1 MDNKEWIK
9 QFEEQNGRKPTPEEL
24 SLYLNNLSADR
35 SKSIKKQSFL
45 EKIKKFVSTNR
56 KKSVG
61 TFIVLLLVLFSLGG
75 YIYFQSQPKSVFNVL
90 TVEFS
95 GYDGDGELKE
105 SNETEFQSWM
115 EQIILEKAGVD
126 KDQAKLFATDPDGQ
140 KKIESDP
147 RYASKMPLIKLMFE
161 SVHID
166 IDKQSGLKNGE
177 EVTITVTVTNPN
189 VPIKSEKKTFK
200 VENLKEYEKVSAED
214 LIKEANIQFTGVD
227 GYGKLVDKTN
237 SVLEYTGID
246 KPQNLKNGDKLTFKV
261 KDSYLKELKSK
272 GKAFEENVVE
282 VTVSGLKSKEEIKGT
297 EKDYQ
302 PVLDEYLK
310 TIKAGKYIQGSKFV
324 NGEILSSNG
333 KLRVLY
339 YSLYD
344 FDHNGVN
351 ELVIASEVGT
361 TNENSVSTNDTKLEW
376 KREIFNIFTLEG
388 DKIVNNFPGIG
399 YRMHVYPM
407 TDGSFWYYGSGSAF
421 LHIISQY
428 KFTLD
433 GTRIVE
439 VLSLTFDSEDPVTH
453 KMKDTPNIK
462 DKQGKE
468 YTKESFQNLLNQYT
482 VLDEDK
488 LSWKKF
494 E

>member
-1 MDNKEWIK
+1 MNNKDWIN

-24 SLYLNNLSADR
+24 SLYLSADR
-35 SKSIKKQSFL
+35 NKSIKKQSFL

-61 TFIVLLLVLFSLGG
+61 IFIVLLLVLFSLGG

-115 EQIILEKAGVD
+115 KQIILEKAGVD

-147 RYASKMPLIKLMFE
+147 RYASKMPLIKSMFE

-227 GYGKLVDKTN
+227 GYGKLVDRTN

-246 KPQNLKNGDKLTFKV
+246 KPQNLKNGDKVTFKV
-261 KDSYLKELKSK
+261 YDSYLKDLKSK
-272 GKAFEENVVE
+272 GKTFEENVIE

-310 TIKAGKYIQGSKFV
+310 TIKVGKYIQGSKFV

-333 KLRVLY
+333 KPRVLY

-361 TNENSVSTNDTKLEW
+361 TNANSISTNDTKLEW

-388 DKIVNNFPGIG
+388 DKIIDNFPGIG

>member
-1 MDNKEWIK
+1 MNNKDWIN

-24 SLYLNNLSADR
+24 SLYLSADR
-35 SKSIKKQSFL
+35 NKSIKKQSFL

-61 TFIVLLLVLFSLGG
+61 IFIVLLLVLFSLGG
-75 YIYFQSQPKSVFNVL
+75 YIYFQFQPKSVFNVL

-147 RYASKMPLIKLMFE
+147 RYASKMPLIKSMFE

-272 GKAFEENVVE
+272 GKTFEENVVE

-333 KLRVLY
+333 KPRVLY

>member
-1 MDNKEWIK
+1 MNNKDWIN

-24 SLYLNNLSADR
+24 SLYLSADR
-35 SKSIKKQSFL
+35 NKSIKKQSFL

-61 TFIVLLLVLFSLGG
+61 IFIVLLLVLFSLGG

-147 RYASKMPLIKLMFE
+147 RYASKMPLIKSMFE

-272 GKAFEENVVE
+272 GKTFEENVVE

-333 KLRVLY
+333 KPRVLY

-407 TDGSFWYYGSGSAF
+407 TDGSFWEYGSGSAF

>member
-1 MDNKEWIK
+1 MNNKDWIN

-24 SLYLNNLSADR
+24 SLYLSADR
-35 SKSIKKQSFL
+35 NKSIKKQSFL

-61 TFIVLLLVLFSLGG
+61 IFIVLLLVLFSLGG

-147 RYASKMPLIKLMFE
+147 RYASKMPLIKSMFE

-333 KLRVLY
+333 KPRVLY

>member
-1 MDNKEWIK
+1 MNNKDWIN

-24 SLYLNNLSADR
+24 SLYLSADR
-35 SKSIKKQSFL
+35 NKSIKKQSFL

-61 TFIVLLLVLFSLGG
+61 IFIVLLLVLFSLGG

-147 RYASKMPLIKLMFE
+147 RYASKMPLIKSMFE

-272 GKAFEENVVE
+272 GKTFEENVVE

-333 KLRVLY
+333 KPRVLY

-407 TDGSFWYYGSGSAF
+407 TDGSFWEYGSGSAL

>member
-1 MDNKEWIK
+1 MNNKDWIN

-24 SLYLNNLSADR
+24 SLYLSADR
-35 SKSIKKQSFL
+35 NKSIKKQSFL

-61 TFIVLLLVLFSLGG
+61 IFIVLLLVLFSLGG

-115 EQIILEKAGVD
+115 SQIILEKAGVD

-147 RYASKMPLIKLMFE
+147 RYASKMPLIKSMFE

-246 KPQNLKNGDKLTFKV
+246 KPQNLKNGDKVTFKV
-261 KDSYLKELKSK
+261 YDSYLKDLKSK
-272 GKAFEENVVE
+272 GKTFEENVIE

-333 KLRVLY
+333 KPRVLY

-361 TNENSVSTNDTKLEW
+361 TNANSISTNDTKLEW

>member
-1 MDNKEWIK
+1 MNNKDWIN

-24 SLYLNNLSADR
+24 SLCLSADR
-35 SKSIKKQSFL
+35 NKSIKKQSFL

-61 TFIVLLLVLFSLGG
+61 IFIVLLLVLFSLGG

-147 RYASKMPLIKLMFE
+147 RYASKMPLIKSMFE

-272 GKAFEENVVE
+272 GKTFEENVVE

-333 KLRVLY
+333 KPRVLY

>member
-24 SLYLNNLSADR
+24 GYYLNTIEK
-35 SKSIKKQSFL
+35 KSDSSHSLVNKFKKYTLRNRKQSIGIL
-45 EKIKKFVSTNR
+45 
-56 KKSVG
+56 
-61 TFIVLLLVLFSLGG
+61 IVLFLSLVSFIGYTYYQSL
-75 YIYFQSQPKSVFNVL
+75 PKSAFTVL
-90 TVEFS
+90 TIEFT
-95 GYDGDGELKE
+95 GYDGDGELIN
-105 SNETEFQSWM
+105 SNEKEFNIWM
-115 EQIILEKAGVD
+115 TQIILEKSGIE
-126 KDQAKLFATDPDGQ
+126 KEQAKLLAADPEGED
-140 KKIESDP
+140 KVKTDP
-147 RYASKMPLIKLMFE
+147 RYYSKYPLINNMIS
-161 SVHID
+161 SVKID
-166 IDKQSGLKNGE
+166 YDKKNRLKNGD

-227 GYGKLVDKTN
+227 GYGKLVDRTN

-246 KPQNLKNGDKLTFKV
+246 KPQNLKNGDKVTFKV
-261 KDSYLKELKSK
+261 YDSYLKDLKSK
-272 GKAFEENVVE
+272 GKTFEENVVE

-324 NGEILSSNG
+324 NGEILSISG
-333 KLRVLY
+333 ESRDIY

-351 ELVIASEVGT
+351 ELVIAGEVAT
-361 TNENSVSTNDTKLEW
+361 TNSISTYDTKLEW
-376 KREIFNIFTLEG
+376 KRNIYAIFTLEG

-399 YRMHVYPM
+399 YRMRVYPM

-439 VLSLTFDSEDPVTH
+439 VLSLKFDSEDPVTH

-482 VLDEDK
+482 VLDADK
-488 LSWKKF
+488 LSWTKF

>member
-1 MDNKEWIK
+1 MNNKDWIN

-24 SLYLNNLSADR
+24 SLYLSADR
-35 SKSIKKQSFL
+35 NKSIKKQSFL

-61 TFIVLLLVLFSLGG
+61 IFIVLLLVLFSLGG

-115 EQIILEKAGVD
+115 KQIILEKAGVD

-147 RYASKMPLIKLMFE
+147 RYASKMPLIKSMFE

-214 LIKEANIQFTGVD
+214 LIKEANIQFTGVA
-227 GYGKLVDKTN
+227 GYGKLVDRTN

-246 KPQNLKNGDKLTFKV
+246 KPQNLKNGDKVTFKV
-261 KDSYLKELKSK
+261 YDSYLKDLKSK
-272 GKAFEENVVE
+272 GKTFEENVIE

-310 TIKAGKYIQGSKFV
+310 TIKVGKYIQGSKFV

-333 KLRVLY
+333 KPRVLY

-361 TNENSVSTNDTKLEW
+361 TNANSISTNDTKLEW

-388 DKIVNNFPGIG
+388 DKIIDNFPGIG